1 MTDVVLHI
9 YDVTNSGSEKTNSTI
24 VQINKIFKD
33 GIGLGGIFH
42 SAVQV
47 FGDDEWSFGF
57 CEQGTGVFSCPS
69 GKNPM
74 YTYRESIVLGKTNF
88 SIFKL
93 NQILRELS
101 REWPGSSYD
110 LLSKNCNHFCDEF
123 CERLGVPK
131 LPGKHNQS
139 HTFAVAV
146 RSSFA
151 WCVVLACVVQGA
163 RVRGAAYL
171 VRVAAAV
178 VVLETGVRRRRRQTC
193 RHRTGARV
201 VPLEFTCFC
210 LCSRSLSPFACENR
224 VRVGSGRPNTTRWV
238 NRFANA
244 GDTAMEV
251 AGNTALRFRQAKTE
265 IVSASKVAYRFL
277 LGVTNNVTNNVKNGP
292 ETPNNSNRGGSPRLQ
307 GSWLKNIITNG
318 AKPSTS
324 SEAEN
329 QNGVMP
335 LPPTREDDQALLHSS
350 S

>member
-131 LPGKHNQS
+131 LPG
-139 HTFAVAV
+139 
-146 RSSFA
+146 
-151 WCVVLACVVQGA
+151 
-163 RVRGAAYL
+163 
-171 VRVAAAV
+171 
-178 VVLETGVRRRRRQTC
+178 
-193 RHRTGARV
+193 
-201 VPLEFTCFC
+201 
-210 LCSRSLSPFACENR
+210 
-224 VRVGSGRPNTTRWV
+224 WV

-292 ETPNNSNRGGSPRLQ
+292 ESPDNSNRGGSPRLQ
-307 GSWLKNIITNG
+307 ASWLKNIVTNG

-335 LPPTREDDQALLHSS
+335 LPPTRDDKALLHS
-350 S
+350 

>member
-74 YTYRESIVLGKTNF
+74 YTYRESIVLGKTNC
-88 SIFKL
+88 SIFKV

-131 LPGKHNQS
+131 LPG
-139 HTFAVAV
+139 
-146 RSSFA
+146 
-151 WCVVLACVVQGA
+151 
-163 RVRGAAYL
+163 
-171 VRVAAAV
+171 
-178 VVLETGVRRRRRQTC
+178 
-193 RHRTGARV
+193 
-201 VPLEFTCFC
+201 
-210 LCSRSLSPFACENR
+210 
-224 VRVGSGRPNTTRWV
+224 WV

-307 GSWLKNIITNG
+307 ASWLKNIVTNG